1 MNWHAGTVDE
11 EGIVWP
17 RALLVTLALAT
28 VGTLGILAA
37 TSTAAFSPH
46 NPTWDGATDL
56 RDEIEADPDIES
68 ELIRDSIEYEA
79 FSDESAA
86 NGTVAF
92 VVAPDEPYTDAEAA
106 RIRTFVEN
114 GGTLVV
120 LENVGENG
128 NALLA
133 DVGASA
139 RADGRLLR
147 DEYEN
152 DGGPAMPV
160 ATGVE
165 NHSLTDGVDRL
176 TLNYATAVDPGS
188 ENTTVLVTTS
198 DLAYLTADDD
208 RLGPDDELGTYPVAT
223 VESVE
228 RGRVVTV
235 GDPSLVINVMIGRPD
250 NGRFVRELYGDADRV
265 LLDVSH
271 TADVPPLT
279 AAVLTIRAVRPLQL
293 LLGVGGVVAIA
304 AASGRRARSVAVR
317 ARRLLPGDRSRRAD
331 PRDGSASSARSS
343 SVSVLS
349 DAEREAIVRRRHPEW
364 DDDRIQ
370 RVIADGTRIRRD
382 RDDHDTVD

>member
-1 MNWHAGTVDE
+1 MSWHAGTVDE

-17 RALLVTLALAT
+17 RALLVALALAT
-28 VGTLGILAA
+28 VVALGVLAA

-46 NPTWDGATDL
+46 NPAWDGATGL
-56 RDEIEADPDIES
+56 RDEIEADPDVES
-68 ELIRDSIEYEA
+68 ELVRDPDRYEA
-79 FSDESAA
+79 FSNESAA

-92 VVAPDEPYTDAEAA
+92 VVAPDDSYTDAEAA

-128 NALLA
+128 NKLLA
-133 DVGASA
+133 DVGAAA
-139 RADGRLLR
+139 RTDGRLLR

-165 NHSLTDGVDRL
+165 NHSLTDGVDQL

-188 ENTTVLVTTS
+188 ENTTVLATTS

-208 RLGPDDELGTYPVAT
+208 QLDQEDELGTHPVAT
-223 VESVE
+223 VENVS

-235 GDPSLVINVMIGRPD
+235 GDPSLVINAMRDRPD
-250 NGRFVRELYGDADRV
+250 NDRFVRELYGDADRV

-271 TADVPPLT
+271 TADVPPLA

-293 LLGVGGVVAIA
+293 LLGVGGIAAIA
-304 AASGRRARSVAVR
+304 AASGRRARSVAAR
-317 ARRLLPGDRSRRAD
+317 ARRLLPGNRSRRAD
-331 PRDGSASSARSS
+331 PHDGSASSVRSSS

-370 RVIADGTRIRRD
+370 RVIADGNRIRRD
-382 RDDHDTVD
+382 HDD